1 MRMRTARMKDA
12 HCTHSACTH
21 TGMRNARMQ
30 AHTQCIMHR
39 TVGMHA
45 HALTH
50 LALPIAVS
58 SEDRS
63 EMFRGF
69 TGGVDVD
76 AVEKFAI

>member
-1 MRMRTARMKDA
+1 MTP
-12 HCTHSACTH
+12 ACAMHACRH
-21 TGMRNARMQ
+21 TRNARM
-30 AHTQCIMHR
+30 HR
-39 TVGMHA
+39 TAGMHA

-50 LALPIAVS
+50 LALPFAVS